1 MHCCQHSRSNGIHD
15 VEGLRYRDLVCL
27 VLSSIPKLTD
37 CNTLFYDCVEK
48 IDGLKSIHDAAYTC
62 ILTDYSFYKK
72 PKEALAWLERMK
84 RDGLPVK

>member
-1 MHCCQHSRSNGIHD
+1 M
-15 VEGLRYRDLVCL
+15 
-27 VLSSIPKLTD
+27 D

-48 IDGLKSIHDAAYTC
+48 IDGLKSIPEAAYTC